1 MATKGQY
8 TYDYPR
14 PMLTADCVVINDRN
28 EVLLVRRGN
37 EPFRGCWALPG
48 GFTEMDE
55 TLEHCAVR
63 ELEEET
69 SLKVSEQDIHL
80 IGVYSAPDRDPR
92 GRTVTAAFSLT
103 LSHSDTQSLSITAG
117 DDAAEVHWWPLNALP
132 PLAFDHTEIIAD
144 ISKRF
149 GTNEIIVRDATEN
162 NLKHVNVRIPKGQI
176 TVVTGVSGSGKSSLV
191 LDTIAAKS
199 RRELNDTFP
208 SFTQQYLP
216 KYGRPHVGDI
226 ENLPIAIVIE
236 QRKPTS
242 NSRSTVGTYTD
253 IYALLRLLFSR
264 IGQPFVGYSDA
275 FSFNH
280 PSGSCPRCGG
290 LGEIRELD
298 IHKLVDFDKSL
309 NDEDTIHYIAFHK
322 GGWRWIRYAHS
333 GLFDLDKKIRDY
345 TPEELDLFL
354 NSPQIKLKNPPANWP
369 KTAKYEGLIPR
380 MYRSIINSE
389 EGLLH
394 ASVLNPMLTMGTCP
408 DCGGTRLNEKIRS
421 CKIGGLNIAEVTAMS
436 ISDCRRWIE
445 TVDNPLAEDI
455 KRATTERLAALEEIG
470 LGYLTLDR
478 AIGTLSGGEAQRC
491 KIAKYINSPLS
502 NVMYILD
509 EPSVGLHNHDILLMQ
524 KSIKKLKNHGNTVI
538 LVEHHKEIIK
548 IADHIIDMGP
558 GAGMKGGEVVFE
570 GSYEELL
577 RSHTLTGT
585 MLSATSKIK
594 ENVRT
599 PKDFFLL
606 ENANLHNLKNVSVK
620 LPLGVMCGIAGVA
633 GSGKSSLMECFMS
646 ALTHSH
652 INALTHSNVVYIS
665 QKNIGISQRSTPATY
680 LDVADDIRKLF
691 AKTNK
696 TKADLFSFNGKGG
709 CPVCQG
715 KGVIIND
722 MAFMDAIET
731 TCEACG
737 GLRYS
742 PEVLS
747 YKVNGLNIAEV
758 MDLTANKASEL
769 FAGSVIAENLEP
781 LRKVGLGYLHLNQ
794 SLSTLSG
801 GELQRIKLA
810 SYLNSSLTHS
820 HINALTHSHIFIMD
834 EPSDGL
840 HAGDIRRI
848 LDLFDTMVE
857 AGNTI
862 FLIEHNIEMLKAC
875 DWLIELGPGGGAMGG
890 DIIFTGTPKAMS
902 EAPASITGPYLKG

>member
-1 MATKGQY
+1 MS
-8 TYDYPR
+8 
-14 PMLTADCVVINDRN
+14 IN
-28 EVLLVRRGN
+28 
-37 EPFRGCWALPG
+37 
-48 GFTEMDE
+48 
-55 TLEHCAVR
+55 
-63 ELEEET
+63 
-69 SLKVSEQDIHL
+69 
-80 IGVYSAPDRDPR
+80 
-92 GRTVTAAFSLT
+92 
-103 LSHSDTQSLSITAG
+103 
-117 DDAAEVHWWPLNALP
+117 
-132 PLAFDHTEIIAD
+132 FDQII
-144 ISKRF
+144 IK
-149 GTNEIIVRDATEN
+149 DATEN
-162 NLKHVNVRIPKGQI
+162 NLKHVNVRIPKRQI

-216 KYGRPHVGDI
+216 KYGRPHVGSI

-280 PSGSCPRCGG
+280 PSGSCPRCAG

-309 NDEDTIHYIAFHK
+309 NDEDTIHYIAFGK

-333 GLFDLDKKIRDY
+333 GLFDLDKKIKDY
-345 TPEELDLFL
+345 SPEELELFL
-354 NSPQIKLKNPPANWP
+354 NSPQIKLKNPPSNWP
-369 KTAKYEGLIPR
+369 KSAKYEGLIPR

-394 ASVLNPMLTMGTCP
+394 AAVLNPMLTMGTCP

-421 CKIGGLNIAEVTAMS
+421 CKIKGMNIAEVTAMS
-436 ISDCRRWIE
+436 ITDARKWMEDI
-445 TVDNPLAEDI
+445 DNPLAADI
-455 KRATTERLAALEEIG
+455 KHAAIERLAALEEIG

-502 NVMYILD
+502 DVMYILD
-509 EPSVGLHNHDILLMQ
+509 EPSVGLHNHDIMLMQ
-524 KSIKKLKNHGNTVI
+524 KSVQKLKNHGNTVI
-538 LVEHHKEIIK
+538 LVEHHKEMIK

-558 GAGMKGGEVVFE
+558 GAGMNGGEIVFE
-570 GSYEELL
+570 GSYDELL
-577 RSHTLTGT
+577 HSQTLTGT
-585 MLSATSKIK
+585 MINVTSSFKESVRQPKSYYRLEHAT
-594 ENVRT
+594 
-599 PKDFFLL
+599 
-606 ENANLHNLKNVSVK
+606 LHNIKDLSID

-633 GSGKSSLMECFMS
+633 GSGKSSLMECFRKAYPQS
-646 ALTHSH
+646 DD
-652 INALTHSNVVYIS
+652 IVYIS
-665 QKNIGISQRSTPATY
+665 QKNIGISLRSTPATY
-680 LDVADDIRKLF
+680 LEVADDIRKLF

-715 KGVIIND
+715 KGVIISD

-747 YKVNGLNIAEV
+747 YKVQGLNIAEV
-758 MDLTANKASEL
+758 MDLTANKAYDL
-769 FAGSVIAENLEP
+769 FAGSVIAEKLEP

-810 SYLNSSLTHS
+810 SYLRD
-820 HINALTHSHIFIMD
+820 AGKIFIID

-840 HAGDIRRI
+840 HLNDIRRI
-848 LDLFDTMVE
+848 LNLFETMVE
-857 AGNTI
+857 AGNSV

-875 DWLIELGPGGGAMGG
+875 DYLIELGPGGGAMGG
-890 DIIFTGTPKAMS
+890 KLIFRGTPTEMLHCKDS
-902 EAPASITGPYLKG
+902 VTRPYFSI

>member
-1 MATKGQY
+1 MNQ
-8 TYDYPR
+8 DH
-14 PMLTADCVVINDRN
+14 D
-28 EVLLVRRGN
+28 
-37 EPFRGCWALPG
+37 F
-48 GFTEMDE
+48 
-55 TLEHCAVR
+55 EH
-63 ELEEET
+63 
-69 SLKVSEQDIHL
+69 
-80 IGVYSAPDRDPR
+80 
-92 GRTVTAAFSLT
+92 
-103 LSHSDTQSLSITAG
+103 
-117 DDAAEVHWWPLNALP
+117 
-132 PLAFDHTEIIAD
+132 
-144 ISKRF
+144 
-149 GTNEIIVRDATEN
+149 IIVRDATEN
-162 NLKHVNVRIPKGQI
+162 NLKHINVSIPKGKI

-216 KYGRPHVGDI
+216 KYGRPHVGEI

-236 QRKPTS
+236 QSKPTS

-264 IGQPFVGYSDA
+264 IGQPFVGFSDS

-280 PSGSCPRCGG
+280 PAGSCPRCSG

-298 IHKLVDFDKSL
+298 IHKLVDFNKSL

-333 GLFDLDKKIRDY
+333 GLFDLDKKIKDY
-345 TPEELDLFL
+345 SPEELDLFL
-354 NSPQIKLKNPPANWP
+354 NSPQIRLKNPPANWP
-369 KTAKYEGLIPR
+369 KSAKYEGLIPR

-394 ASVLNPMLTMGTCP
+394 AAALNPMLTMGTCP
-408 DCGGTRLNEKIRS
+408 DCGGSRLNEKIRS
-421 CKIGGLNIAEVTAMS
+421 CKIAGVNIADVTAMS
-436 ISDCRRWIE
+436 ISDCRQWVE
-445 TVDNPLAEDI
+445 TIDNPLAVDM
-455 KRATTERLAALEEIG
+455 KRAILERLTALEEIG

-502 NVMYILD
+502 DVMYILD

-524 KSIKKLKNHGNTVI
+524 KSVQKLKNHGNTVI

-558 GAGMKGGEVVFE
+558 GAGMNGGEIVFE
-570 GSYEELL
+570 GSYDELL
-577 RSHTLTGT
+577 HSNTLTGT
-585 MLSATSKIK
+585 MLRTTGATK
-594 ENVRT
+594 EQVRT
-599 PKDFFLL
+599 PQSHFLL
-606 ENANLHNLKNVSVK
+606 KDANLHNLKNLSVE

-633 GSGKSSLMECFMS
+633 GSGKSSLMECFRNS
-646 ALTHSH
+646 YPHPED
-652 INALTHSNVVYIS
+652 IVYIS
-665 QKNIGISQRSTPATY
+665 QKNIGISLRSTPATY
-680 LDVADDIRKLF
+680 LEVADDIRKLF

-715 KGVIIND
+715 KGVIVND

-731 TCEACG
+731 TCEACN

-742 PEVLS
+742 QEVLA
-747 YKVNGLNIAEV
+747 YQVKGMNIAEV
-758 MDLTANKASEL
+758 MDLTANKASEV
-769 FAGSVIAENLEP
+769 FEGTVIAEKLEP

-810 SYLNSSLTHS
+810 SRLRDK
-820 HINALTHSHIFIMD
+820 AKIFIMD

-840 HAGDIRRI
+840 HAGDIKRI
-848 LDLFDTMVE
+848 IDLFDTMVS

-875 DWLIELGPGGGAMGG
+875 DYLIELGPGGGAMGG
-890 DIIFTGTPKAMS
+890 KIIFTGTPSAMS
-902 EAPASITGPYLKG
+902 QSPHSVTGPYLHQS

>member
-1 MATKGQY
+1 MNKS
-8 TYDYPR
+8 
-14 PMLTADCVVINDRN
+14 
-28 EVLLVRRGN
+28 
-37 EPFRGCWALPG
+37 
-48 GFTEMDE
+48 
-55 TLEHCAVR
+55 EHPH
-63 ELEEET
+63 
-69 SLKVSEQDIHL
+69 D
-80 IGVYSAPDRDPR
+80 
-92 GRTVTAAFSLT
+92 FS
-103 LSHSDTQSLSITAG
+103 H
-117 DDAAEVHWWPLNALP
+117 
-132 PLAFDHTEIIAD
+132 
-144 ISKRF
+144 
-149 GTNEIIVRDATEN
+149 IIVRDATEN
-162 NLKHVNVRIPKGQI
+162 NLKHVNVRIPKGKI

-280 PSGSCPRCGG
+280 PSGSCPRCAG

-309 NDEDTIHYIAFHK
+309 NDEDTIHYIAFGK

-333 GLFDLDKKIRDY
+333 GLFDLDKKIKDY

-354 NSPQIKLKNPPANWP
+354 NSPQIKLKNPPSNWP
-369 KTAKYEGLIPR
+369 KSAKYEGLIPR

-394 ASVLNPMLTMGTCP
+394 AAVLNPMLTMGTCP

-421 CKIGGLNIAEVTAMS
+421 CKIKGINIAEVTAMS
-436 ISDCRRWIE
+436 IADCRQWME
-445 TVDNPLAEDI
+445 TIDNPLAEDI
-455 KRATTERLAALEEIG
+455 KHATIERLAALEEIG

-502 NVMYILD
+502 DVMYILD

-524 KSIKKLKNHGNTVI
+524 KSVQKLKNHGNTVI
-538 LVEHHKEIIK
+538 LVEHHKDMIK

-558 GAGMKGGEVVFE
+558 GAGMKGGEIVFE
-570 GSYEELL
+570 GSYDELL
-577 RSHTLTGT
+577 RSQTLTGIS
-585 MLSATSKIK
+585 LSATSSIK
-594 ENVRT
+594 EQVRQ
-599 PKDFFLL
+599 PKSFFHL
-606 ENANLHNLKNVSVK
+606 ESATLHNIKNLTVD

-633 GSGKSSLMECFMS
+633 GSGKSSLMECFVK
-646 ALTHSH
+646 
-652 INALTHSNVVYIS
+652 NVESLNVELLNCSRDNRTTIKQLNNPTIKQSDIVYIS
-665 QKNIGISQRSTPATY
+665 QKNIGISLRSTPATY
-680 LDVADDIRKLF
+680 LEVADDIRKLF
-691 AKTNK
+691 AKANK
-696 TKADLFSFNGKGG
+696 TKTDLFSFNGKGG

-715 KGVIIND
+715 KGVIVSD

-737 GLRYS
+737 GLRYNK
-742 PEVLS
+742 EVLS
-747 YKVNGLNIAEV
+747 YKVNGMNIAEV
-758 MDLTANKASEL
+758 MDLTANKASEM
-769 FAGSVIAENLEP
+769 FAGTVIAEKLEP

-810 SYLNSSLTHS
+810 SYLRD
-820 HINALTHSHIFIMD
+820 AGKIFIMD

-840 HAGDIRRI
+840 HLNDIKRI

-862 FLIEHNIEMLKAC
+862 FLIEHNLEMLKAC
-875 DWLIELGPGGGAMGG
+875 DYLVELGPGGGAMSGK
-890 DIIFTGTPKAMS
+890 IIFKGTPKEMLNCKDSVTA
-902 EAPASITGPYLKG
+902 PYLSAH

>member
-1 MATKGQY
+1 MPQ
-8 TYDYPR
+8 
-14 PMLTADCVVINDRN
+14 N
-28 EVLLVRRGN
+28 
-37 EPFRGCWALPG
+37 
-48 GFTEMDE
+48 
-55 TLEHCAVR
+55 
-63 ELEEET
+63 
-69 SLKVSEQDIHL
+69 QDFIL
-80 IGVYSAPDRDPR
+80 I
-92 GRTVTAAFSLT
+92 
-103 LSHSDTQSLSITAG
+103 
-117 DDAAEVHWWPLNALP
+117 
-132 PLAFDHTEIIAD
+132 
-144 ISKRF
+144 K
-149 GTNEIIVRDATEN
+149 DATEN
-162 NLKHVNVRIPKGQI
+162 NLKHVTVKIPKRQI

-280 PSGSCPRCGG
+280 PSGSCPRCAG

-298 IHKLVDFDKSL
+298 IHKLVDFNKSL
-309 NDEDTIHYIAFHK
+309 NDEDTIHYIAFGK

-333 GLFDLDKKIRDY
+333 GLFDLDKKIKDY
-345 TPEELDLFL
+345 SPEELDLFL
-354 NSPQIKLKNPPANWP
+354 NSPQIRLKNPPSNWP
-369 KTAKYEGLIPR
+369 KSAKYEGIIPR

-394 ASVLNPMLTMGTCP
+394 AAVLNPMLTMGTCP

-421 CKIGGLNIAEVTAMS
+421 CKIKSVNIAEVTAMS
-436 ISDCRRWIE
+436 IADCRQWME
-445 TVDNPLAEDI
+445 TIDNPLAEDI
-455 KRATTERLAALEEIG
+455 KRATIERLAALEEIG

-502 NVMYILD
+502 DVMYILD

-524 KSIKKLKNHGNTVI
+524 KSVQKLKNHGNTVI
-538 LVEHHKEIIK
+538 LVEHHKEMIK

-558 GAGMKGGEVVFE
+558 GAGMKGGEIVFE
-570 GSYEELL
+570 GSYDELL
-577 RSHTLTGT
+577 HSQTLTGKS
-585 MLSATSKIK
+585 LSATSSIK
-594 ENVRT
+594 KQVRQ
-599 PKDFFLL
+599 PKSFFHLK
-606 ENANLHNLKNVSVK
+606 NATLHNIKDLSID

-633 GSGKSSLMECFMS
+633 GSGKSSLMECFRK
-646 ALTHSH
+646 AYPQPEE
-652 INALTHSNVVYIS
+652 IVYIS
-665 QKNIGISQRSTPATY
+665 QKNIGISLRSTPATY
-680 LDVADDIRKLF
+680 LEVADDIRKLF
-691 AKTNK
+691 AKANK

-715 KGVIIND
+715 KGVIISD

-742 PEVLS
+742 NEVLA
-747 YKVNGLNIAEV
+747 YKVNGMNIAEV
-758 MDLTANKASEL
+758 MDMTANKASEL
-769 FAGSVIAENLEP
+769 FAGTVIAEKLEP

-810 SYLNSSLTHS
+810 SYLRD
-820 HINALTHSHIFIMD
+820 AGKIFIMD

-840 HAGDIRRI
+840 HLNDIRRI

-862 FLIEHNIEMLKAC
+862 FLIEHNLEMLKAC
-875 DWLIELGPGGGAMGG
+875 DYLIELGPGGGAMGG
-890 DIIFTGTPKAMS
+890 KVIFSGTPKEMLNCK
-902 EAPASITGPYLKG
+902 ESITAPYMTAL

>member
-1 MATKGQY
+1 MKEME
-8 TYDYPR
+8 PN
-14 PMLTADCVVINDRN
+14 ND
-28 EVLLVRRGN
+28 
-37 EPFRGCWALPG
+37 
-48 GFTEMDE
+48 FT
-55 TLEHCAVR
+55 H
-63 ELEEET
+63 
-69 SLKVSEQDIHL
+69 
-80 IGVYSAPDRDPR
+80 
-92 GRTVTAAFSLT
+92 
-103 LSHSDTQSLSITAG
+103 
-117 DDAAEVHWWPLNALP
+117 
-132 PLAFDHTEIIAD
+132 
-144 ISKRF
+144 
-149 GTNEIIVRDATEN
+149 IIVRDATEN
-162 NLKHVNVRIPKGQI
+162 NLKHVNVRIPKGKI

-226 ENLPIAIVIE
+226 RNLPIAIVIE
-236 QRKPTS
+236 QRKPAS

-309 NDEDTIHYIAFHK
+309 NDEDTIHYIAFGK

-333 GLFDLDKKIRDY
+333 GLFDLDKKIKDY
-345 TPEELDLFL
+345 SPEELDLFL
-354 NSPQIKLKNPPANWP
+354 NSPQIKLKNPPSNWP

-436 ISDCRRWIE
+436 ISDCRQWME
-445 TVDNPLAEDI
+445 TIDNPLAEDI
-455 KRATTERLAALEEIG
+455 KRATIERLSALEEIG

-502 NVMYILD
+502 DVMYILD

-524 KSIKKLKNHGNTVI
+524 KSVQKLKNHGNTVI

-558 GAGMKGGEVVFE
+558 GAGMKGGEIVFE
-570 GSYEELL
+570 GTYEELL
-577 RSHTLTGT
+577 HSQTLTGT
-585 MLSATSKIK
+585 MLSATSAIK
-594 ENVRT
+594 EQVRT

-606 ENANLHNLKNVSVK
+606 ENAHLHNLKNVSVK

-633 GSGKSSLMECFMS
+633 GSGKSSLMECFRN
-646 ALTHSH
+646 AYPHPEH
-652 INALTHSNVVYIS
+652 IVYIS
-665 QKNIGISQRSTPATY
+665 QKSIGISLRSTPATY
-680 LDVADDIRKLF
+680 LDLADDIRKLF

-715 KGVIIND
+715 KGVIVND

-769 FAGSVIAENLEP
+769 FSGSVIAEKLEP

-810 SYLNSSLTHS
+810 SYLNASLKKSNNNSQFSTLNS
-820 HINALTHSHIFIMD
+820 QLFIMD

-848 LDLFDTMVE
+848 LNLFDTMVE

-862 FLIEHNIEMLKAC
+862 FLIEHNIEMLKSC

-890 DIIFTGTPKAMS
+890 DIIFEGTPRAMAEDEGS
-902 EAPASITGPYLKG
+902 VTGPYLR

>member
-1 MATKGQY
+1 M
-8 TYDYPR
+8 PE
-14 PMLTADCVVINDRN
+14 N
-28 EVLLVRRGN
+28 
-37 EPFRGCWALPG
+37 
-48 GFTEMDE
+48 
-55 TLEHCAVR
+55 
-63 ELEEET
+63 
-69 SLKVSEQDIHL
+69 QDFIL
-80 IGVYSAPDRDPR
+80 I
-92 GRTVTAAFSLT
+92 
-103 LSHSDTQSLSITAG
+103 
-117 DDAAEVHWWPLNALP
+117 
-132 PLAFDHTEIIAD
+132 
-144 ISKRF
+144 K
-149 GTNEIIVRDATEN
+149 DATEN
-162 NLKHVNVRIPKGQI
+162 NLKHVTVKIPKRQI

-226 ENLPIAIVIE
+226 ENLPIAIIIE

-280 PSGSCPRCGG
+280 PSGSCPRCAG

-309 NDEDTIHYIAFHK
+309 NDEDTIHYIAFGK

-333 GLFDLDKKIRDY
+333 GLFDLDKKIKDY

-354 NSPQIKLKNPPANWP
+354 NSPQIKLKNPPSNWP
-369 KTAKYEGLIPR
+369 KSAKYEGLIPR

-394 ASVLNPMLTMGTCP
+394 AAVLNPMLTMGTCP

-421 CKIGGLNIAEVTAMS
+421 CKIKGINIAEVTAMS
-436 ISDCRRWIE
+436 IADCRQWME
-445 TVDNPLAEDI
+445 TIDNHLAEDI
-455 KRATTERLAALEEIG
+455 KRATIERLAALEEIG

-502 NVMYILD
+502 DVMYILD

-524 KSIKKLKNHGNTVI
+524 KSVQKLKNHGNTVI
-538 LVEHHKEIIK
+538 LVEHHKDMIK

-558 GAGMKGGEVVFE
+558 GAGMKGGEIVFE
-570 GSYEELL
+570 GSYDELL
-577 RSHTLTGT
+577 HSQTLTGIS
-585 MLSATSKIK
+585 LSATSSIK
-594 ENVRT
+594 EQVRQ
-599 PKDFFLL
+599 PKSFFHL
-606 ENANLHNLKNVSVK
+606 ENATLHNIKDLSIN

-633 GSGKSSLMECFMS
+633 GSGKSSLMECFVK
-646 ALTHSH
+646 
-652 INALTHSNVVYIS
+652 NVESLNVELLNYSRDNNSTIKQLNSPTIQPSDIVYIS
-665 QKNIGISQRSTPATY
+665 QKNIGISLRSTPATY

-691 AKTNK
+691 AKVNK

-715 KGVIIND
+715 KGVIVSD

-742 PEVLS
+742 NEVLS
-747 YKVNGLNIAEV
+747 YKVQGMNIAEV
-758 MDLTANKASEL
+758 MDMTANKASEM
-769 FAGSVIAENLEP
+769 FAGTIIAEKLEP

-810 SYLNSSLTHS
+810 SYLVELLSVESLNCSCNKSTIKQLNTSTLQHPK
-820 HINALTHSHIFIMD
+820 IFIMD

-840 HAGDIRRI
+840 HLNDIKRI

-857 AGNTI
+857 ADNTI
-862 FLIEHNIEMLKAC
+862 FLIEHNLEMLKQC
-875 DWLIELGPGGGAMGG
+875 DYLIELGPGGGAMGG
-890 DIIFTGTPKAMS
+890 KVIFAGTPKEMLGCKGS
-902 EAPASITGPYLKG
+902 VTRPYLLSNMD

>member
-1 MATKGQY
+1 MIMGSPSEF
-8 TYDYPR
+8 DYI
-14 PMLTADCVVINDRN
+14 VI
-28 EVLLVRRGN
+28 
-37 EPFRGCWALPG
+37 
-48 GFTEMDE
+48 
-55 TLEHCAVR
+55 
-63 ELEEET
+63 
-69 SLKVSEQDIHL
+69 K
-80 IGVYSAPDRDPR
+80 
-92 GRTVTAAFSLT
+92 
-103 LSHSDTQSLSITAG
+103 
-117 DDAAEVHWWPLNALP
+117 
-132 PLAFDHTEIIAD
+132 
-144 ISKRF
+144 
-149 GTNEIIVRDATEN
+149 DATEN
-162 NLKHVNVRIPKGQI
+162 NLKHVTVKIPKRQI

-280 PSGSCPRCGG
+280 PSGRCPRCAG

-309 NDEDTIHYIAFHK
+309 NDEDTIHYIAFGK

-333 GLFDLDKKIRDY
+333 GLFDLDKKIKDY
-345 TPEELDLFL
+345 SPEELDLFL
-354 NSPQIKLKNPPANWP
+354 NSPQIKLKDPPKNWP

-394 ASVLNPMLTMGTCP
+394 AAVLNPMLTMGTCP

-421 CKIGGLNIAEVTAMS
+421 CKIKGVNIAEITAMS
-436 ISDCRRWIE
+436 ISDCRQWME
-445 TVDNPLAEDI
+445 TIDNPLAADI
-455 KRATTERLAALEEIG
+455 RHATIERLAALEEIG

-502 NVMYILD
+502 DVMYILD

-524 KSIKKLKNHGNTVI
+524 KSVQKLKNHGNTVI
-538 LVEHHKEIIK
+538 LVEHHKEMIK
-548 IADHIIDMGP
+548 IADHVIDMGP
-558 GAGMKGGEVVFE
+558 GAGMKGGEIVFE
-570 GSYEELL
+570 GSYDELL
-577 RSHTLTGT
+577 RSQTLTGIS
-585 MLSATSKIK
+585 LSATSSIK
-594 ENVRT
+594 EQVRQ
-599 PKDFFLL
+599 PKSFFHL
-606 ENANLHNLKNVSVK
+606 ESATLHNIKNLTVD

-633 GSGKSSLMECFMS
+633 GSGKSSLMECFRK
-646 ALTHSH
+646 AYP
-652 INALTHSNVVYIS
+652 IPEEIVYIS
-665 QKNIGISQRSTPATY
+665 QKNIGISLRSTPATY
-680 LDVADDIRKLF
+680 LDVADDIRRLF

-709 CPVCQG
+709 CPVCQR
-715 KGVIIND
+715 KGVIVSD

-742 PEVLS
+742 NEVLA
-747 YKVNGLNIAEV
+747 YKVNDMNIAEV
-758 MDLTANKASEL
+758 MDMTANKASEM
-769 FAGSVIAENLEP
+769 FAGTVIAEKLEP

-810 SYLNSSLTHS
+810 SYLRD
-820 HINALTHSHIFIMD
+820 AGKIFIMD

-840 HAGDIRRI
+840 HLNDIRRI

-862 FLIEHNIEMLKAC
+862 FLIEHNLEMLKTC
-875 DWLIELGPGGGAMGG
+875 DYLIELGPGGGAMGG
-890 DIIFTGTPKAMS
+890 KVIFSGTPKEMLNCKESVTA
-902 EAPASITGPYLKG
+902 PYLTAS

>member
-1 MATKGQY
+1 MDNFITTEPTK
-8 TYDYPR
+8 DF
-14 PMLTADCVVINDRN
+14 N
-28 EVLLVRRGN
+28 
-37 EPFRGCWALPG
+37 
-48 GFTEMDE
+48 
-55 TLEHCAVR
+55 H
-63 ELEEET
+63 
-69 SLKVSEQDIHL
+69 
-80 IGVYSAPDRDPR
+80 
-92 GRTVTAAFSLT
+92 
-103 LSHSDTQSLSITAG
+103 
-117 DDAAEVHWWPLNALP
+117 
-132 PLAFDHTEIIAD
+132 
-144 ISKRF
+144 
-149 GTNEIIVRDATEN
+149 IIVRDATEN
-162 NLKHVNVRIPKGQI
+162 NLKHVNVRIPKGKI

-216 KYGRPHVGDI
+216 KYGRPHVGEI

-309 NDEDTIHYIAFHK
+309 NDEDTIHYIAFGK

-333 GLFDLDKKIRDY
+333 GLFDLDKKIKDY

-354 NSPQIKLKNPPANWP
+354 NSPQIKLKNPPSNWP

-421 CKIGGLNIAEVTAMS
+421 CKINGLHIAEVTAMS
-436 ISDCRRWIE
+436 ISDCRQWME
-445 TVDNPLAEDI
+445 TIDNPLAEDI
-455 KRATTERLAALEEIG
+455 KRATTERLSALEEIG

-502 NVMYILD
+502 DVMYILD

-524 KSIKKLKNHGNTVI
+524 KSVQKLKSHGNTVI

-558 GAGMKGGEVVFE
+558 GAGMKGGEIVFE
-570 GSYEELL
+570 GTYEELL
-577 RSHTLTGT
+577 HSQTLTGT
-585 MLSATSKIK
+585 MLSATSAIK
-594 ENVRT
+594 EQVRT

-620 LPLGVMCGIAGVA
+620 LPMGVMCGIAGVA
-633 GSGKSSLMECFMS
+633 GSGKSSLMECFR
-646 ALTHSH
+646 
-652 INALTHSNVVYIS
+652 NAWSVGANNNSPMPSQQSPPSPQNIVYIS
-665 QKNIGISQRSTPATY
+665 QKNIGISLRSTPATY

-715 KGVIIND
+715 KGVIVND

-758 MDLTANKASEL
+758 MDLTANKAAEL
-769 FAGSVIAENLEP
+769 FAGSVIAEKLEP

-810 SYLNSSLTHS
+810 SYLNTSLKKGNS
-820 HINALTHSHIFIMD
+820 NSQLSIINSQLFILD

-840 HAGDIRRI
+840 HAGDIKRI
-848 LDLFDTMVE
+848 LSLFDTMVD

-862 FLIEHNIEMLKAC
+862 FLIEHNIEMLKSC

-890 DIIFTGTPKAMS
+890 DIIFEGTPKAMAEDKGS
-902 EAPASITGPYLKG
+902 VTGPYLREK